1 MCANTFDG
9 SIYTVIL
16 FVVCFTGS
24 FYNPMNFE
32 LTVTVYGRALRA
44 SDGAGE
50 GCGGTREQQWAR
62 GGTCECPE
70 RDAHAWEVTASVLEA
85 ICFAGTDDAPTC

>member
-1 MCANTFDG
+1 
-9 SIYTVIL
+9 
-16 FVVCFTGS
+16 
-24 FYNPMNFE
+24 MNFE